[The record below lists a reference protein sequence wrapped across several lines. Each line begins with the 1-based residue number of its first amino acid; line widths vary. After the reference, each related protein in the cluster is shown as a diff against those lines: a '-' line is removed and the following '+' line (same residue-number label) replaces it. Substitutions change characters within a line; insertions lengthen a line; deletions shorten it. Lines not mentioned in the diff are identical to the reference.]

1 MRTLVRSGIVWA
13 LASVAAFGQPGASS
27 AAQQAA
33 RKLRQANQ
41 AFHAGYAALE
51 AQHLEEARADFA
63 RVVRLAPQLPE
74 GHMALGAVLVQL
86 GHADQAIPELKQ
98 ALALKPDDPGIRSNM
113 AKAYASLAG
122 TASNSA
128 AAEAQLR
135 NAVTAD
141 PADPTLDDQ
150 LGSLLAQQKQWPQAE
165 AAFRKALSILGNAPA
180 DSATAALVHMHLG
193 VALEQ
198 EQQPTDAE
206 QELRT
211 AVQIAPEN
219 AEIQY
224 QLGLLLAGEERDEE
238 ALVPLTAAVAPESR
252 TPPSAAPAGADLALA
267 MSLQRLGRQ
276 TEAIPYFERA
286 VAEDAKD
293 ASALNNLGLALTE
306 TGKAKEAMPYFERAL
321 SIQAD
326 NPVFHEDAGVADLQM
341 SDFNAAIREFQAA
354 AKLDAKNPELHYDL
368 GLAYKL
374 QDRMDDA
381 VKELQTAAALDPRLP
396 DPPDTLGILQMQ
408 LGKLDEAADSLR
420 TALALRPQNGD
431 GWAIL
436 GSVLNQLHQSR
447 EAERALRRAMELL
460 PDQPGPRITL
470 ASVLAAEGKRD
481 EAVVLRKE
489 AANLTRV
496 AVNRQRAQF
505 STNAGNQLLARGQI
519 SDAVSRFQEAIAADP
534 GYAEAHRQLAVAL
547 DRQGRSTE
555 AAAERAKAASLDAAT
570 ASAATPAAKP

>member
-1 MRTLVRSGIVWA
+1 MRSGIVWV
-13 LASVAAFGQPGASS
+13 LAGVSAFAQPANSS
-27 AAQQAA
+27 GTRQAVG
-33 RKLRQANQ
+33 KLQQANQ

-51 AQHLEEARADFA
+51 AQHLDEARADFA

-98 ALALKPDDPGIRSNM
+98 ALALKPDDPGIRSNL

-128 AAEAQLR
+128 TAEAQLR
-135 NAVTAD
+135 NAVAVPPT
-141 PADPTLDDQ
+141 DPTLDDQ

-165 AAFRKALSILGNAPA
+165 AEFRKALGILGKAPV
-180 DSATAALVHMHLG
+180 DSATAAMVHMHLG

-211 AVQIAPEN
+211 AVELAPKN
-219 AEIQY
+219 AAIQL
-224 QLGLLLAGEERDEE
+224 QLGLLLAGEERDDE
-238 ALVPLTAAVAPESR
+238 ALTPLLAAVRAETA
-252 TPPSAAPAGADLALA
+252 TPPAPAPSGADLALA

-286 VAEDAKD
+286 VAEDAKN

-306 TGKAKEAMPYFERAL
+306 TGKAKEAMPYFLRAL
-321 SIQAD
+321 AIQVD

-354 AKLDAKNPELHYDL
+354 SKLDAKNPELHYDL

-396 DPPDTLGILQMQ
+396 DPPYTLGILQMQ
-408 LGKLDEAADSLR
+408 LGKLDESADSLR

-436 GSVLNQLHQSR
+436 GSVLNQLHQFK

-460 PDQPGPRITL
+460 PGQPGPRITL
-470 ASVLAAEGKRD
+470 ASVLAAEGKHE
-481 EAVVLRKE
+481 EAVALRKE
-489 AANLTRV
+489 AADLTRV

-534 GYAEAHRQLAVAL
+534 SDAEAHRQLAVAL
-547 DRQGRSTE
+547 DRQGRSAE
-555 AAAERAKAASLDAAT
+555 AGAERAKAVELEAANASG
-570 ASAATPAAKP
+570 ASGTKP